1 MFARRRRTDTRMTVL
16 LWSAATVAV
25 LPLIAIL
32 SHIVSVGISALTP
45 SLFVRTPA
53 PAGVAGGGMANGI
66 AGTLMLVLFA
76 SLIGLPV
83 GVGAGLYLAERRG
96 TRLAAT
102 TRFVADVLS
111 GLPSIVLGIFVWEV
125 IVRPSGQFSALAGGV
140 ALGLVVI
147 PMVTRATEEMVKLV
161 PRVLTESALALG
173 FPRWRASLVVGLR
186 TAMPGIVTAALV
198 AIARAAGETA
208 PLLFTAL
215 GNAFWSVDPTRPIAA
230 LPLQIFSYA
239 QSPYAEL
246 RAQAW
251 AGALVLLLLITLMS
265 VLARSVLRAR
275 RLLLHSAVPRAG
287 VDDG

>member
-1 MFARRRRTDTRMTVL
+1 MTVL
-16 LWSAATVAV
+16 LWSAAIAAV

-32 SHIVSVGISALTP
+32 WHIVIEGASALTP

-53 PAGVAGGGMANGI
+53 PAGVPGGGMANAI
-66 AGTLMLVLFA
+66 VGTLMLVLIA

-102 TRFVADVLS
+102 ARFVADVLS

-173 FPRWRASLVVGLR
+173 FPRWRASLIIVLR

-208 PLLFTAL
+208 PLLFTAF
-215 GNAFWSVDPTRPIAA
+215 GNAFWSLSPTRPIAA

-251 AGALVLLLLITLMS
+251 AGALVLLLLITLLS